1 MFRALQRAVCMQYCN
16 SDVDDT
22 RIARVARL
30 NEVSVKAVHLS
41 EECNL
46 RCSQLHCNNVR
57 CFGCYNDKLLNIIA
71 LKNEVGLIFNPLNA
85 ELNPICHFLALL
97 GAHHIL
103 YVSRI
108 RVN

>member
-1 MFRALQRAVCMQYCN
+1 
-16 SDVDDT
+16 
-22 RIARVARL
+22 
-30 NEVSVKAVHLS
+30 
-41 EECNL
+41 
-46 RCSQLHCNNVR
+46 VR